1 MVRARDQAADV
12 YCDSTTQQLAKNKAL
27 YCLLD
32 PVRFKGRQHPID
44 VYQVASLDSDSAL
57 VAAAGGA
64 TGKQRGQSPLG
75 AQLLAPPPPV
85 AEAAA
90 AAAAAGLS
98 ASRSAREGSGFVPP
112 PLPQQQAERPSGML
126 SSPRNS
132 VGALESMASA
142 LAPQLLQLELMAEER
157 GAAEQQAGGAGG
169 QAGSQVPLS
178 LKERLDL
185 VASTAAAAPATLTH
199 DTPMIGA
206 AVVWRC
212 GVPSV
217 GREGAVRYKCLS
229 VCLAGCAK

>member
-90 AAAAAGLS
+90 AAGLS

-178 LKERLDL
+178 LEERLDL

-199 DTPMIGA
+199 DTPMIGEP
-206 AVVWRC
+206 VVWRC

-217 GREGAVRYKCLS
+217 GREGQCGTSVHLS
-229 VCLAGCAK
+229 VCLAAPNE